1 MVGVCMM
8 LSQQLSGIN
17 AIMFYS
23 TKIFLAAGLDEPK
36 KGTVFVGIINVIFS
50 GVCVVLI
57 ERFGRKVSC
66 PQSVPC
72 PGTIRIPSPG
82 FSPVRLSGVVIFF
95 RNLSSEHSI
104 LDITFDWSYRY
115 VCNGN
120 KCWCHNGYLR
130 PRRNVLWWR

>member
-1 MVGVCMM
+1 MVKLSNFSNFQNSYQDPLFYRPCMVGVCMM

-57 ERFGRKVSC
+57 ERFGRKVSF
-66 PQSVPC
+66 PQSVPN
-72 PGTIRIPSPG
+72 PRTIRVPSPG
-82 FSPVRLSGVVIFF
+82 LSPVRLVSGVVIF
-95 RNLSSEHSI
+95 SG
-104 LDITFDWSYRY
+104 T
-115 VCNGN
+115 
-120 KCWCHNGYLR
+120 
-130 PRRNVLWWR
+130 

>member
-66 PQSVPC
+66 PQSVP
-72 PGTIRIPSPG
+72 SPG
-82 FSPVRLSGVVIFF
+82 LSPIRLSGVVIFCKCL
-95 RNLSSEHSI
+95 NSDISI
-104 LDITFDWSYRY
+104 
-115 VCNGN
+115 
-120 KCWCHNGYLR
+120 
-130 PRRNVLWWR
+130 

>member
-1 MVGVCMM
+1 MQINHQWLNCLIFRIFLKLQNSYQDPLFYRPCMVGVCMM

-66 PQSVPC
+66 KSLNSD
-72 PGTIRIPSPG
+72 ILMR
-82 FSPVRLSGVVIFF
+82 FNF
-95 RNLSSEHSI
+95 RHYI
-104 LDITFDWSYRY
+104 
-115 VCNGN
+115 
-120 KCWCHNGYLR
+120 
-130 PRRNVLWWR
+130 

>member
-23 TKIFLAAGLDEPK
+23 TKIFESAGLEEPK

-50 GVCVVLI
+50 GVCVLLI

-66 PQSVPC
+66 PQSV
-72 PGTIRIPSPG
+72 TM
-82 FSPVRLSGVVIFF
+82 F
-95 RNLSSEHSI
+95 RNQSVI
-104 LDITFDWSYRY
+104 IFRRY
-115 VCNGN
+115 LGS
-120 KCWCHNGYLR
+120 
-130 PRRNVLWWR
+130 

>member
-1 MVGVCMM
+1 MM

-50 GVCVVLI
+50 GVCVLLI

-66 PQSVPC
+66 PQSV
-72 PGTIRIPSPG
+72 TM
-82 FSPVRLSGVVIFF
+82 F
-95 RNLSSEHSI
+95 RNQSVIIFHRYLGSSEFSI
-104 LDITFDWSYRY
+104 
-115 VCNGN
+115 
-120 KCWCHNGYLR
+120 
-130 PRRNVLWWR
+130 

>member
-57 ERFGRKVSC
+57 ERFGRKVSSS
-66 PQSVPC
+66 QSVKN
-72 PGTIRIPSPG
+72 
-82 FSPVRLSGVVIFF
+82 PVKTVRGCYFLQVFKF
-95 RNLSSEHSI
+95 
-104 LDITFDWSYRY
+104 
-115 VCNGN
+115 
-120 KCWCHNGYLR
+120 
-130 PRRNVLWWR
+130 

>member
-23 TKIFLAAGLDEPK
+23 TKIFELAGLEEPK

-50 GVCVVLI
+50 GVCVLLI

-66 PQSVPC
+66 PQSV
-72 PGTIRIPSPG
+72 TM
-82 FSPVRLSGVVIFF
+82 F
-95 RNLSSEHSI
+95 RNQSVI
-104 LDITFDWSYRY
+104 IFRRY
-115 VCNGN
+115 LGS
-120 KCWCHNGYLR
+120 
-130 PRRNVLWWR
+130 